1 MNNSIKN
8 DTRKQYILS
17 LKQRLAL
24 KAKVNGI
31 IKQFHQNYC
40 QEFVDKTNE
49 FNRKV
54 WDYSSSKPYVEFQI
68 TKSKK
73 FNFPKES
80 KPWDVHYIDTKG
92 FIPNYDKIKQ
102 CLLKNLT
109 EKEIEMIGREVNFY
123 IKDKNIIDNVSIF
136 KNETLCNRLNNEE
149 NNNFEDTES
158 KIALM
163 KTRNKEAPLVIKE
176 YSEHLTEEK
185 YIKKLITISKE
196 KEKLN
201 AIKQKEKNHL
211 VDNII
216 LKTKY
221 ELLNC
226 DKEIKEKHERILLTL
241 TKKSSDFMEK
251 SKVKNS
257 SLPTTVRNNHY
268 KKFILQFGNV
278 NFKKGHI
285 KYKSSFLQN
294 KNNEI
299 ETNNMIK
306 TYSEQIKYNFFMT
319 HRHNP
324 KALSVNYK

>member
-8 DTRKQYILS
+8 ETKKQYILS

-31 IKQFHQNYC
+31 IKQFNQNYC
-40 QEFVDKTNE
+40 QEFVDKMNE

-54 WDYSSSKPYVEFQI
+54 WDYSSSKPYVECQI

-73 FNFPKES
+73 FNFPKEA
-80 KPWDVHYIDTKG
+80 KPWNIHYIDTKK

-123 IKDKNIIDNVSIF
+123 IKDKNIIDNVTIF

-149 NNNFEDTES
+149 NNFEDTES
-158 KIALM
+158 KISFR
-163 KTRNKEAPLVIKE
+163 KTRNIEAPFTIKE
-176 YSEHLTEEK
+176 NSEHITEEK
-185 YIKKLITISKE
+185 YIKKLIELSKE
-196 KEKLN
+196 KEKLK

-216 LKTKY
+216 LKTKF

-226 DKEIKEKHERILLTL
+226 DREIKEKHNKILLTL

-251 SKVKNS
+251 PTVKNS

-268 KKFILQFGNV
+268 KKFISQFVNI
-278 NFKKGHI
+278 NFKKCQM
-285 KYKSSFLQN
+285 KYKSTFLQK

-299 ETNNMIK
+299 EMNNMIK
-306 TYSEQIKYNFFMT
+306 TYSEQIKNNFFMT
-319 HRHNP
+319 HHHNP
-324 KALSVNYK
+324 KALSYNYK